1 MPTINE
7 LAKEYSGR
15 LKATVREQ
23 RVAEFRK
30 IESEINTLEYVDSKK
45 SISLEDKLAI
55 YRSIKSEI
63 EEWLKLD
70 TAFASGAGNRVLAE
84 SSNDRILE
92 LINAIIDKL
101 KG

>member
-1 MPTINE
+1 MATINE
-7 LAKEYSGR
+7 LAERYSER
-15 LKATVREQ
+15 LKAVPRVQ

-30 IESEINTLEYVDSKK
+30 IETEVNGLEYEESGNK
-45 SISLEDKLAI
+45 ISSEDKLTI
-55 YRSIKSEI
+55 YRSIKSSVED
-63 EEWLKLD
+63 WLKLD